1 MSEAAVNDPH
11 TVQKTTT
18 ITVEARDLDTDE
30 RSRTV
35 LEGAAP
41 RAPAQQRAELIA
53 EVTRLHPTA
62 RIRSFASGVATF
74 LDRQHL
80 VVAWYERLP
89 RGRRTEEAEQ
99 APPQESLFAA

>member
-1 MSEAAVNDPH
+1 MNDLHPA
-11 TVQKTTT
+11 QQTTT

-35 LEGAAP
+35 LEGIAP
-41 RAPAQQRAELIA
+41 HDPAQQRADLIA

-89 RGRRTEEAEQ
+89 RGRRTEEA
-99 APPQESLFAA
+99 APQESLFAA

>member
-1 MSEAAVNDPH
+1 MSEAAVNDRP
-11 TVQKTTT
+11 TAQQTTT

-35 LEGAAP
+35 LEGVAP
-41 RAPAQQRAELIA
+41 REPARQRTELIA

-89 RGRRTEEAEQ
+89 RGRRTEEASQ
-99 APPQESLFAA
+99 QESLFAG